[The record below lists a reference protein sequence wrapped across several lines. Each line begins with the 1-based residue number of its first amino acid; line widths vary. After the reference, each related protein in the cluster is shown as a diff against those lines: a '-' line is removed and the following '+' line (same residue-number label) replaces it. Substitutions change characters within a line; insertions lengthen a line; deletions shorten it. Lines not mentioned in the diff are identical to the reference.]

1 MIGRAVV
8 AFGFYPIC
16 KPFGKGNA
24 SRFPDRPARRESWGM
39 SLPTTAQGIYDLLAG
54 DAVISAALG
63 TYTPR
68 GQSPV
73 PAIAVVRRNEQLPEG
88 VAVAGLEV
96 VILANPD
103 YGTVPYL
110 TGETGLN
117 PQFRLYVSEWS
128 ALQVAPQAITNAALA
143 SGTATLTFA
152 AAHGI
157 GVGKQVAV
165 SGLPAPF
172 AALNG
177 TFTVTA
183 ATTASPFTLSYALAG
198 STIASAA
205 VAAGVMTPSPATS
218 LLALPALTQ
227 RIISLLP
234 GCRAVPISGDA
245 PGQGLGVL
253 DQYVIS
259 WTNPTQY
266 VVTPES

>member
-1 MIGRAVV
+1 
-8 AFGFYPIC
+8 
-16 KPFGKGNA
+16 
-24 SRFPDRPARRESWGM
+24 M
-39 SLPTTAQGIYDLLAG
+39 SLPATAQELYDLLAT
-54 DAVISAALG
+54 DAVVAPALG
-63 TYTPR
+63 SYTPR
-68 GQSPV
+68 GGTAI

-103 YGTVPYL
+103 YSPEAML

-128 ALQVAPQAITNAALA
+128 ALQVAPQAVTNAALA

-165 SGLPAPF
+165 SALPAPF

-177 TFTVTA
+177 AFTVTA
-183 ATTASPFTLSYALAG
+183 ATTTAPFTLSYALAG

-205 VAAGVMTPSPATS
+205 VAAGVVVPSPAVDLT
-218 LLALPALTQ
+218 ALQALTQ

-234 GCRAVPISGDA
+234 GCRAVPIGGDA

-253 DQYVIS
+253 DQYAIS

-266 VVTPES
+266 VVTPGS

>member
-1 MIGRAVV
+1 MV
-8 AFGFYPIC
+8 AAGF
-16 KPFGKGNA
+16 
-24 SRFPDRPARRESWGM
+24 RESWGM
-39 SLPTTAQGIYDLLAG
+39 ALPTTAQELYDLLVG
-54 DAVISAALG
+54 DAVVAAGLG

-68 GQSPV
+68 GGTTI
-73 PAIAVVRRNEQLPEG
+73 PAIAVVRRNESLPEG

-96 VILANPD
+96 VILNNPD
-103 YGTVPYL
+103 YSPEAML

-152 AAHGI
+152 AAHGF

-165 SGLPAPF
+165 SDLPAPF

-205 VAAGVMTPSPATS
+205 VAAGVVVPSPAVDLT
-218 LLALPALTQ
+218 ALQALTQ

-234 GCRAVPISGDA
+234 GCRAVPISGDQRGQGD
-245 PGQGLGVL
+245 PNGQGLGVL
-253 DQYVIS
+253 DQYAIA

>member
-1 MIGRAVV
+1 MT
-8 AFGFYPIC
+8 
-16 KPFGKGNA
+16 
-24 SRFPDRPARRESWGM
+24 
-39 SLPTTAQGIYDLLAG
+39 LPTTAQELYDLLAG
-54 DAVISAALG
+54 DAVVSAALG
-63 TYTPR
+63 TYAPR

-103 YGTVPYL
+103 YSPEAML

-128 ALQVAPQAITNAALA
+128 PSTDLTALQV
-143 SGTATLTFA
+143 
-152 AAHGI
+152 
-157 GVGKQVAV
+157 
-165 SGLPAPF
+165 
-172 AALNG
+172 
-177 TFTVTA
+177 
-183 ATTASPFTLSYALAG
+183 
-198 STIASAA
+198 
-205 VAAGVMTPSPATS
+205 
-218 LLALPALTQ
+218 LTQ

-234 GCRAVPISGDA
+234 GCRSVPIGGDA

-253 DQYVIS
+253 DQYAIS

>member
-1 MIGRAVV
+1 MTAVAVV
-8 AFGFYPIC
+8 GAVY
-16 KPFGKGNA
+16 
-24 SRFPDRPARRESWGM
+24 RESCGM
-39 SLPTTAQGIYDLLAG
+39 TLPTTAQGIFDLLAA
-54 DAVISAALG
+54 DAVVAPALG

-68 GQSPV
+68 GGAAI
-73 PAIAVVRRNEQLPEG
+73 PAIAVVRRNEKLPEG

-103 YGTVPYL
+103 YATETYA

-117 PQFRLYVSEWS
+117 PQFRLYVSEWG
-128 ALQVAPQAITNAALA
+128 ALQVAPQAITNAALG

-165 SGLPAPF
+165 SSLPAPF

-177 TFTVTA
+177 NFTVTA
-183 ATTASPFTLSYALAG
+183 ATTAPPFTLSYALAG

-205 VAAGVMTPSPATS
+205 VTAGVAVPSPATD
-218 LLALPALTQ
+218 LLALQALAQ

-234 GCRAVPISGDA
+234 GCRAVPIGGDP
-245 PGQGLGVL
+245 PGEGLGVL
-253 DQYVIS
+253 DQYAIA

-266 VVTPES
+266 VVTPGT

>member
-1 MIGRAVV
+1 MT
-8 AFGFYPIC
+8 
-16 KPFGKGNA
+16 
-24 SRFPDRPARRESWGM
+24 
-39 SLPTTAQGIYDLLAG
+39 LPTTAQELYDLLAG
-54 DAVISAALG
+54 DAVVAPALG

-68 GQSPV
+68 GGSAL

-88 VAVAGLEV
+88 MAVAGLEV
-96 VILANPD
+96 VILNNPD
-103 YGTVPYL
+103 YDNEAYL

-117 PQFRLYVSEWS
+117 PQFRLYVSEWG
-128 ALQVAPQAITNAALA
+128 ALQVPPQAITNAALG
-143 SGTATLTFA
+143 SGAATLTFA

-165 SGLPAPF
+165 SALPAPF

-183 ATTASPFTLSYALAG
+183 ATTTSPFTLSYALAG

-205 VAAGVMTPSPATS
+205 VAAGVVVPSPATD
-218 LLALPALTQ
+218 LLALQALTQ
-227 RIISLLP
+227 RIVSLLP

-253 DQYVIS
+253 DQYAIS

-266 VVTPES
+266 VVTPGA

>member
-1 MIGRAVV
+1 
-8 AFGFYPIC
+8 
-16 KPFGKGNA
+16 
-24 SRFPDRPARRESWGM
+24 M

-88 VAVAGLEV
+88 TAVAGLEV
-96 VILANPD
+96 VILANPE
-103 YGTVPYL
+103 YGTEPYM

-128 ALQVAPQAITNAALA
+128 PSTDLSALQ
-143 SGTATLTFA
+143 S
-152 AAHGI
+152 
-157 GVGKQVAV
+157 
-165 SGLPAPF
+165 
-172 AALNG
+172 
-177 TFTVTA
+177 
-183 ATTASPFTLSYALAG
+183 
-198 STIASAA
+198 
-205 VAAGVMTPSPATS
+205 
-218 LLALPALTQ
+218 LTQ

-234 GCRAVPISGDA
+234 GCRAVPIGGDA

-253 DQYVIS
+253 DQYAIS

-266 VVTPES
+266 VVTPGS

>member
-1 MIGRAVV
+1 MT
-8 AFGFYPIC
+8 
-16 KPFGKGNA
+16 
-24 SRFPDRPARRESWGM
+24 
-39 SLPTTAQGIYDLLAG
+39 LPTNALGLYDRLAG
-54 DAVISAALG
+54 DAVVASSLG

-68 GQSPV
+68 GGTPM

-96 VILANPD
+96 VILANPE
-103 YGTVPYL
+103 YGTEPYM

-143 SGTATLTFA
+143 SGTATITFA

-157 GVGKQVAV
+157 SVGSQVAV
-165 SGLPAPF
+165 RGLPAPF

-183 ATTASPFTLSYALAG
+183 ATTSSPFTLSYALAG

-205 VAAGVMTPSPATS
+205 VAAGVMVPSPADS
-218 LLALPALTQ
+218 LLALQALTQ

-234 GCRAVPISGDA
+234 GCRAVPIGGDA

-253 DQYVIS
+253 DQYAIS

-266 VVTPES
+266 VVTPGA

>member
-1 MIGRAVV
+1 
-8 AFGFYPIC
+8 
-16 KPFGKGNA
+16 
-24 SRFPDRPARRESWGM
+24 M

-54 DAVISAALG
+54 DAVVSAAVG

-96 VILANPD
+96 VILNNPD
-103 YGTVPYL
+103 YNTDTFL

-157 GVGKQVAV
+157 GVGKQVSV
-165 SGLPAPF
+165 SALPAPF

-205 VAAGVMTPSPATS
+205 VAAGVVVPSPAVDLT
-218 LLALPALTQ
+218 ALQALTQ

-234 GCRAVPISGDA
+234 GCRAVPIGGDA

-253 DQYVIS
+253 DQYAIN

>member
-1 MIGRAVV
+1 
-8 AFGFYPIC
+8 
-16 KPFGKGNA
+16 
-24 SRFPDRPARRESWGM
+24 M

-54 DAVISAALG
+54 DAVVSAAIG

-73 PAIAVVRRNEQLPEG
+73 PAIAVVRRNEALPEG

-96 VILANPD
+96 VILNNPD
-103 YGTVPYL
+103 YSPDAFL

-165 SGLPAPF
+165 SALPAPF

-177 TFTVTA
+177 AFTVTA
-183 ATTASPFTLSYALAG
+183 ATTTAPFTISYALAG

-205 VAAGVMTPSPATS
+205 VVAGVIVPSPATD
-218 LLALPALTQ
+218 LTALQALTQ

-234 GCRAVPISGDA
+234 GCRAVPIGGDA

-253 DQYVIS
+253 DQYAIS

>member
-1 MIGRAVV
+1 MT
-8 AFGFYPIC
+8 
-16 KPFGKGNA
+16 
-24 SRFPDRPARRESWGM
+24 
-39 SLPTTAQGIYDLLAG
+39 LPTTAQELYDLLVG
-54 DAVISAALG
+54 DAVVTAALG
-63 TYTPR
+63 TYLPSGCTAI
-68 GQSPV
+68 

-96 VILANPD
+96 VILSNPD
-103 YGTVPYL
+103 YSPEAML

-128 ALQVAPQAITNAALA
+128 ALQVAPKTVTNAALA

-152 AAHGI
+152 AAHGF
-157 GVGKQVAV
+157 GVGKQVSV
-165 SGLPAPF
+165 SVLPAPF

-205 VAAGVMTPSPATS
+205 VVAGVVVPSPAVDLT
-218 LLALPALTQ
+218 ALQALTQ

-234 GCRAVPISGDA
+234 GCRAMPIGGDP
-245 PGQGLGVL
+245 PGQGIGVL
-253 DQYVIS
+253 DQYALS
-259 WTNPTQY
+259 WTNPTQC
-266 VVTPES
+266 VVTPEN